1 MPLTIIFQVMLRFIV
16 NNGRCKDVGGIALWQ
31 LMEERQVLHGHSWQ
45 SMKER
50 FRSSIVGNLDFFDF
64 FTKEEK
70 RELRKHK
77 ARHVPTAPLDSTA
90 ASTALTTSALSSI
103 TVSVATSAA
112 TTIEPVAFS
121 SSLISALAPAFP
133 SSMRSMLTH
142 TPMPA
147 LSVHEPQDELLADL
161 PDPPYVPAGG
171 ERARKRRGSNLP
183 TPPARRA
190 RLRSGSRTDFLIN

>member
-50 FRSSIVGNLDFFDF
+50 FRNSIVGNLDFFDF
-64 FTKEEK
+64 LTKEEK

-77 ARHVPTAPLDSTA
+77 ARHVLTAPL
-90 ASTALTTSALSSI
+90 
-103 TVSVATSAA
+103 
-112 TTIEPVAFS
+112 
-121 SSLISALAPAFP
+121 
-133 SSMRSMLTH
+133 
-142 TPMPA
+142 PA

-171 ERARKRRGSNLP
+171 ERARKRSGSNLP

-190 RLRSGSRTDFLIN
+190 RLRSGSHTNFLIN

>member
-31 LMEERQVLHGHSWQ
+31 LMEERQRCCTATLGRAWKRGLGH
-45 SMKER
+45 
-50 FRSSIVGNLDFFDF
+50 SIVGNLDFFDF
-64 FTKEEK
+64 LTKEEK

-77 ARHVPTAPLDSTA
+77 ARHVLTAPLDSTA
-90 ASTALTTSALSSI
+90 ASTALTTSAL
-103 TVSVATSAA
+103 A
-112 TTIEPVAFS
+112 
-121 SSLISALAPAFP
+121 SALAPAFP
-133 SSMRSMLTH
+133 SSMHSMLTH

>member
-64 FTKEEK
+64 LTKEEK

-77 ARHVPTAPLDSTA
+77 ARHVLTAPLDST
-90 ASTALTTSALSSI
+90 TALTTSAL
-103 TVSVATSAA
+103 A
-112 TTIEPVAFS
+112 
-121 SSLISALAPAFP
+121 SALAPAFP

-142 TPMPA
+142 TPMRQF
-147 LSVHEPQDELLADL
+147 LCRSHRTSCLLISPIPLMFLLEVNGPESDV
-161 PDPPYVPAGG
+161 VPIYPHHLQGG
-171 ERARKRRGSNLP
+171 QGCAVEVAP
-183 TPPARRA
+183 T
-190 RLRSGSRTDFLIN
+190 F

>member
-64 FTKEEK
+64 LTKEEK

-77 ARHVPTAPLDSTA
+77 ARHVLTAPLDSTA
-90 ASTALTTSALSSI
+90 ASNALNTSAL
-103 TVSVATSAA
+103 A
-112 TTIEPVAFS
+112 
-121 SSLISALAPAFP
+121 SALAPAFP

>member
-1 MPLTIIFQVMLRFIV
+1 M
-16 NNGRCKDVGGIALWQ
+16 
-31 LMEERQVLHGHSWQ
+31 LHGHSWQ

-64 FTKEEK
+64 LTKEEK

-77 ARHVPTAPLDSTA
+77 ARHVLTAPLDST
-90 ASTALTTSALSSI
+90 TALTTSAL
-103 TVSVATSAA
+103 A
-112 TTIEPVAFS
+112 
-121 SSLISALAPAFP
+121 SALAPAFP

>member
-64 FTKEEK
+64 LTKEEK

-77 ARHVPTAPLDSTA
+77 ARHVLTAPLDSTA
-90 ASTALTTSALSSI
+90 ASTALTTSAL
-103 TVSVATSAA
+103 A
-112 TTIEPVAFS
+112 
-121 SSLISALAPAFP
+121 SALAPAFP

-142 TPMPA
+142 NPMPA

-171 ERARKRRGSNLP
+171 ERARKRRGSILP

>member
-64 FTKEEK
+64 LTKEEK

-77 ARHVPTAPLDSTA
+77 ARHVLTAPLDSTA
-90 ASTALTTSALSSI
+90 ASTALTTSAL
-103 TVSVATSAA
+103 A
-112 TTIEPVAFS
+112 
-121 SSLISALAPAFP
+121 SALAPAFP

-161 PDPPYVPAGG
+161 PDPPYVPVGG
-171 ERARKRRGSNLP
+171 ERPRKRRGSNLP

>member
-64 FTKEEK
+64 LTKEEK

-90 ASTALTTSALSSI
+90 ASTALTTSAL
-103 TVSVATSAA
+103 A
-112 TTIEPVAFS
+112 
-121 SSLISALAPAFP
+121 SALAPAFP

-161 PDPPYVPAGG
+161 YSSLFRHNHADKKLLLLV
-171 ERARKRRGSNLP
+171 
-183 TPPARRA
+183 
-190 RLRSGSRTDFLIN
+190 DFIKN

>member
-1 MPLTIIFQVMLRFIV
+1 MPLTIIFQVMLRFIA
-16 NNGRCKDVGGIALWQ
+16 NNGRCKDAGGIALWQ

-50 FRSSIVGNLDFFDF
+50 FRNSIVGNLDFFDF
-64 FTKEEK
+64 LTKEEK

-77 ARHVPTAPLDSTA
+77 ARHVLTAPLDSTA
-90 ASTALTTSALSSI
+90 ASTALTTSAL
-103 TVSVATSAA
+103 A
-112 TTIEPVAFS
+112 
-121 SSLISALAPAFP
+121 SALAPAFP

-147 LSVHEPQDELLADL
+147 VSVQKPQDELLADL

>member
-64 FTKEEK
+64 LTKEEK

-77 ARHVPTAPLDSTA
+77 ARHVLTAPLDSTA
-90 ASTALTTSALSSI
+90 ASTALTTSAL
-103 TVSVATSAA
+103 A
-112 TTIEPVAFS
+112 
-121 SSLISALAPAFP
+121 SALAPAFP

-147 LSVHEPQDELLADL
+147 VSVQEPQDELLADL

>member
-16 NNGRCKDVGGIALWQ
+16 NNGRCKDAGGIALWQ

-64 FTKEEK
+64 LTKEEK

-90 ASTALTTSALSSI
+90 ASTALTTSAL
-103 TVSVATSAA
+103 A
-112 TTIEPVAFS
+112 
-121 SSLISALAPAFP
+121 SALAPAFP

-142 TPMPA
+142 TPTPA
-147 LSVHEPQDELLADL
+147 VSVHEPQDELLADL
-161 PDPPYVPAGG
+161 PDPPYVPGGG

>member
-50 FRSSIVGNLDFFDF
+50 FRNSIVGNLDFFDF
-64 FTKEEK
+64 LTKEEK

-77 ARHVPTAPLDSTA
+77 ARHVLTAPLPT
-90 ASTALTTSALSSI
+90 
-103 TVSVATSAA
+103 
-112 TTIEPVAFS
+112 
-121 SSLISALAPAFP
+121 
-133 SSMRSMLTH
+133 
-142 TPMPA
+142 
-147 LSVHEPQDELLADL
+147 LSVHEPQEELLADL

-190 RLRSGSRTDFLIN
+190 RLRSGSHTNFLIN

>member
-64 FTKEEK
+64 LTKEEK

-77 ARHVPTAPLDSTA
+77 ARHVLTAPLDSTA
-90 ASTALTTSALSSI
+90 ASTALTT
-103 TVSVATSAA
+103 
-112 TTIEPVAFS
+112 
-121 SSLISALAPAFP
+121 SALAPAFP

>member
-50 FRSSIVGNLDFFDF
+50 FRNSIVGNLDFFDF
-64 FTKEEK
+64 LTKEEK

-77 ARHVPTAPLDSTA
+77 ARHVLTAPLDSTA
-90 ASTALTTSALSSI
+90 ASTALTTSAL
-103 TVSVATSAA
+103 A
-112 TTIEPVAFS
+112 
-121 SSLISALAPAFP
+121 SALAPAFP

-161 PDPPYVPAGG
+161 PDPPYVPVWG
-171 ERARKRRGSNLP
+171 ERPRK
-183 TPPARRA
+183 RRA
-190 RLRSGSRTDFLIN
+190 RLVPIYPHHLQGGQGCVVEVAPTFWLTKLTIFYCDFCKMTYFM

>member
-64 FTKEEK
+64 LTKEEK

-77 ARHVPTAPLDSTA
+77 ARHVLTAPLDSTA
-90 ASTALTTSALSSI
+90 ASTALTTSAL
-103 TVSVATSAA
+103 A
-112 TTIEPVAFS
+112 
-121 SSLISALAPAFP
+121 SALAPAFP
-133 SSMRSMLTH
+133 SS
-142 TPMPA
+142 
-147 LSVHEPQDELLADL
+147 LSVYEPQDELLADL

-171 ERARKRRGSNLP
+171 ERARKRSGSNLP

-190 RLRSGSRTDFLIN
+190 RLRSGSHTNFLIN